1 MLQKSCLIETHLVV
15 FEKKKILIL
24 ATVWNYRGMNF
35 KMQGTELSESGT
47 TSFLNTYREEGVSIE
62 YGYSVKYFS

>member
-1 MLQKSCLIETHLVV
+1 
-15 FEKKKILIL
+15 
-24 ATVWNYRGMNF
+24 
-35 KMQGTELSESGT
+35 MQGTELSESDT